1 MREAVKKNGVVIYK
15 WLRRFF
21 GKIFFNIYRRYSNVE
36 KNLLHNRKL

>member
-21 GKIFFNIYRRYSNVE
+21 GKIFLIYTE
-36 KNLLHNRKL
+36 DIAM